1 MIGAARVAVR
11 RAANAGRV
19 GQKPQSSSIH
29 RRLHVTALGSHRM
42 RPHKNMGVRSMSA
55 VTQNVPEMGDS
66 ITEGTIAGW
75 SKAVGEYVE
84 VDEVS
89 HQPIP
94 KT

>member
-1 MIGAARVAVR
+1 
-11 RAANAGRV
+11 
-19 GQKPQSSSIH
+19 
-29 RRLHVTALGSHRM
+29 M